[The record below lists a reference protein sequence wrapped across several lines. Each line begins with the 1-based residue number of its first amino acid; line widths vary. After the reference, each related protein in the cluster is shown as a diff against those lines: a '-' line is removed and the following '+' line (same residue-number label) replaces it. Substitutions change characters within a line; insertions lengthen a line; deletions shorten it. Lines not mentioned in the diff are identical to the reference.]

1 MQKVLKIIYEMFMLL
16 LVMVTIINLWQ
27 EDNHNSLLNWMVW
40 GIFFA
45 DFVVRLLKAEKKWEF
60 VKDNPFLVIAI
71 LPFDQFFQMARI
83 VRVIYLFRLKTIT
96 KYYISP
102 YVEKLTYQSWT
113 LLISILLGFLL
124 AESFIIF
131 FIEETVGSFYDGIVV
146 VFGHLIYMGS
156 TIVNLQSGVSMWLLT
171 VTAIIG
177 ISLQGLALQWGMTK
191 LEGIYKGLVNSR
203 QSK

>member
-1 MQKVLKIIYEMFMLL
+1 MQKTVKIIYEMFMLL
-16 LVMVTIINLWQ
+16 LVMVTIITLWE
-27 EDNHNSLLNWMVW
+27 EDNHNSLLNWIVW

-45 DFVVRLLKAEKKWEF
+45 DFVVRMLKADRKWEF
-60 VKDNPFLVIAI
+60 LKENPFLLIAI

-83 VRVIYLFRLKTIT
+83 VRIFYLFRLKTIT

-124 AESFIIF
+124 AESFILY
-131 FIEETVGSFYDGIVV
+131 FIEATVGSFYDGIVV

-171 VTAIIG
+171 ITAIIG

-191 LEGIYKGLVNSR
+191 LEGIYKGLSSSR

>member
-1 MQKVLKIIYEMFMLL
+1 
-16 LVMVTIINLWQ
+16 LWQ
-27 EDNHNSLLNWMVW
+27 EDNHNSLLNWLVW

-60 VKDNPFLVIAI
+60 LKENPFLVIAI

-131 FIEETVGSFYDGIVV
+131 LIEETVGSFYDGIVV
-146 VFGHLIYMGS
+146 VLGHLIYMGS

-171 VTAIIG
+171 ITAIIG

-191 LEGIYKGLVNSR
+191 LEGIYKGLVSSR